1 MAAPFR
7 VLFLGPASLWLCE
20 PMPCLTTSAGPGACA
35 DGIRGGRVMLA
46 KCSAKADANTPD
58 VNHSPVVVSEG
69 FGGTAVL
76 LLKTALCV
84 HMHVWHL

>member
-1 MAAPFR
+1 
-7 VLFLGPASLWLCE
+7 
-20 PMPCLTTSAGPGACA
+20 
-35 DGIRGGRVMLA
+35 MLA